1 MSMPPFTYVRPKSLD
16 EAFRHLSTDNARIHA
31 GGTDLLGCLRDG
43 VFSAEKVVSIS
54 RLDELQG
61 VEQMVNGSLKIGAL
75 TTVSAVAN
83 HPLLKERYPALVQAA
98 REVASPQLRNQGT
111 IGGNLCQKPRCW
123 YYRGDF
129 HCTRKGGSLCFAEA
143 GENQYHCILGG
154 GGCFIVHPSDMA
166 PALLAH
172 EAQIVIAGTK
182 GTKTVPVEKF
192 FVLPEEDITRET
204 ILEPGEVV
212 TAVLLPR
219 SPQGLRS
226 SYRKVRARGSWD
238 FALAGV
244 ALALRFSGSK
254 VSGARVVLS
263 GAAPIPWRSPEAEDA
278 ITGRP
283 LDESTVTRAAAAA
296 MKAAR
301 PLEHNEYK
309 IDLFEGLLAEELA
322 AHART

>member
-1 MSMPPFTYVRPKSLD
+1 MTMPPFTYVRSRSL
-16 EAFRHLSTDNARIHA
+16 EETFRHLSTGNTRIHA

-43 VFSAEKVVSIS
+43 VFAAEKMVSIS
-54 RLDELQG
+54 RLDELMG
-61 VEQMVNGSLKIGAL
+61 IGQMNNGSLRIGTL
-75 TTVSAVAN
+75 VTVSEVAT

-129 HCTRKGGSLCFAEA
+129 HCARKGGSQCFAVA

-154 GGCFIVHPSDMA
+154 EGCFIVHPSDIA
-166 PALLAH
+166 PALMAY
-172 EAQIVIAGTK
+172 EARLEIADAK
-182 GTKTVPVEKF
+182 GTKMVPVEKF
-192 FVLPEEDITRET
+192 YILPEQEVTRET
-204 ILEPGEVV
+204 ILETGEMV

-219 SPQGLRS
+219 PPQGLRS

-244 ALALRFSGSK
+244 ALALRFNEGK
-254 VSGARVVLS
+254 VAGAKIVLS
-263 GAAPIPWRSPEAEDA
+263 GAAPIPWRSTEAEDV
-278 ITGRP
+278 ILGRP
-283 LDESTVTRAAAAA
+283 LDESIIARAAAAA
-296 MKAAR
+296 MKTAQ

-309 IDLFEGLLAEELA
+309 VDLFKGLLAEELA
-322 AHART
+322 AHAQT